1 MQLLA
6 KALLIPEFVAARDMK
21 FAKTSVSLTKSAT
34 DDVKLDAVKNIN
46 SDFLN

>member
-6 KALLIPEFVAARDMK
+6 KTLLIPEFIADRDMK
-21 FAKTSVSLTKSAT
+21 FAKTSVSLAKSAT

-46 SDFLN
+46 SDYMN